1 MDKKNI
7 VIKIGGS
14 LLFRRTMEIDSQ
26 KVEELCNVIKNKESY
41 DSIVIVVGGGMIAR
55 EYIEFIRK
63 HTKNET
69 LADLL
74 GIQVSRINAQLFVSY
89 LKDLAYPLIPKT
101 IEAFS
106 VAHLSH
112 RIIIMGGLQPG
123 QSTTSVALE
132 IAEYI
137 QAEQVII
144 LTDVEGIYN
153 KDPNQFKD
161 AKLLENINKTELSS
175 IIFKETDETQASAG
189 EYRIFDAVSLQILKR
204 SNIKVH
210 VGSGKDLSKFKDF
223 WEGKVKRIGTLIS
236 G

>member
-14 LLFRRTMEIDSQ
+14 LLFRRNKEINSQ
-26 KVEELCNVIKNKESY
+26 KIEELCNIIKNKKYY
-41 DSIVIVVGGGMIAR
+41 DSIVIVVGGGLIAR
-55 EYIEFIRK
+55 EYIHFIRI
-63 HTKNET
+63 HTKNES

-89 LKDLAYPLIPKT
+89 LKELAYPLIPKT
-101 IEAFS
+101 IEDFS
-106 VAHLSH
+106 IAHLSH
-112 RIIIMGGLQPG
+112 RIIIMGGIQPG

-137 QAEQVII
+137 QAEQVVI

-161 AKLLENINKTELSS
+161 AKLLKRLNKLDLSH
-175 IIFKETDETQASAG
+175 ILFKNTDETQASAG

-204 SNIKVH
+204 SNIEVH

-223 WEGKVKRIGTLIS
+223 WEGKIKNIGTLIS
-236 G
+236 D